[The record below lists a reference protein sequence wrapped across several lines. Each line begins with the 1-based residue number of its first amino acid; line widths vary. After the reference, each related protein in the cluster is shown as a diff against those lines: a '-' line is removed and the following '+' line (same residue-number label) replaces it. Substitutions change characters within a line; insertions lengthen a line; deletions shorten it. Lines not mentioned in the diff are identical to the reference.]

1 MHVNL
6 AIFASGNGSNAE
18 NIYHYFDGNQNIFV
32 SLLLTN
38 NRRAGVIDRFINF
51 NVPIV
56 VIDNILAS
64 DGSFLIRLCETF
76 NINIIIL
83 AGYLRAIPADLI
95 KKYPDKILN
104 IHPALLPKYGGKG
117 MYGSKVNENVIANN
131 EKTSGI
137 SIHLVNENY
146 DEGHIIFQKTISI
159 DSTDTPDTLAEKIH
173 KLEYEYYPIVIEK
186 YINELFT

>member
-1 MHVNL
+1 
-6 AIFASGNGSNAE
+6 
-18 NIYHYFDGNQNIFV
+18 
-32 SLLLTN
+32 
-38 NRRAGVIDRFINF
+38 
-51 NVPIV
+51 
-56 VIDNILAS
+56 
-64 DGSFLIRLCETF
+64 
-76 NINIIIL
+76 
-83 AGYLRAIPADLI
+83 
-95 KKYPDKILN
+95 
-104 IHPALLPKYGGKG
+104 
-117 MYGSKVNENVIANN
+117 MYGSKVHENVIANN